1 MSQAND
7 YIQLADFL
15 RERGHTEQETAKI
28 IQRVK
33 EYEEE
38 TQLDSVMDSIGAGH
52 LDLVS
57 LINEALKEPDS
68 EQSP

>member
-1 MSQAND
+1 MSQDDD

-15 RERGHTEQETAKI
+15 RERGHTEQETTKI

-33 EYEEE
+33 QYEEE
-38 TQLDSVMDSIGAGH
+38 TQLDSVMDSIGAGR

-68 EQSP
+68 EQTS

>member
-1 MSQAND
+1 MSQDHD

-28 IQRVK
+28 ITRVK
-33 EYEEE
+33 QYEKE

-57 LINEALKEPDS
+57 LINEALKEPEG
-68 EQSP
+68 EQTS

>member
-1 MSQAND
+1 MSQDDD

-15 RERGHTEQETAKI
+15 RERGHTEGEIGKI

-33 EYEEE
+33 QYEEE

-57 LINEALKEPDS
+57 LIDEALKEPDGK
-68 EQSP
+68 PT

>member
-1 MSQAND
+1 MSQDDD

-15 RERGHTEQETAKI
+15 RERGHTEDESGKI

-33 EYEEE
+33 QYEEE

-57 LINEALKEPDS
+57 LINEALKEPDGETTS
-68 EQSP
+68 

>member
-1 MSQAND
+1 MSQDDD

-15 RERGHTEQETAKI
+15 RERGHSEDEIGKI

-33 EYEEE
+33 QYEEE

-57 LINEALKEPDS
+57 LINEALKEPDG
-68 EQSP
+68 E